1 MFINNDEDEY
11 FSAQGI
17 KEGENTI
24 FNQNIKLKNINNI
37 RFLRFLIVDD
47 YGENYGEGIF
57 NLTRLYTVPNQKGIF
72 TVNIMN

>member
-1 MFINNDEDEY
+1 MYINNDEDEY

-24 FNQNIKLKNINNI
+24 FNQSIKLKNINSI

-57 NLTRLYTVPNQKGIF
+57 NLTRLYTVPSQKGIF